1 MRVSG
6 VAMLNATEDEFSAPA
21 AGIQEFALGIVN
33 PTTGLAN
40 DYLNVFNE
48 ILLLLEFLPTMPEMT
63 EEALAWQPKTY
74 LEYFEQSTLPDARHA
89 LDAYAHVDPALRRKF
104 ESVLSRLTQIVID
117 AQRTVA
123 AESTRPDYP
132 DSIVESCEATA
143 EQIRIGLSYVNRLV
157 NEGGPSSAGA
167 ARSRNKRS

>member
-1 MRVSG
+1 
-6 VAMLNATEDEFSAPA
+6 MLQLKDDDFSAPA
-21 AGIQEFALGIVN
+21 PISEPVLGIVN

-63 EEALAWQPKTY
+63 EEALAWQPRTY
-74 LEYFEQSTLPDARHA
+74 SEYFEQSTLPDAKHA
-89 LDAYAHVDPALRRKF
+89 LEAYDKVDPALRKKF

-117 AQRTVA
+117 AQRTLA
-123 AESTRPDYP
+123 EESTRPDYP
-132 DSIVESCEATA
+132 DSIVGSCEATA
-143 EQIRIGLSYVNRLV
+143 EQMRIGLAYVNRLI

-167 ARSRNKRS
+167 SRSRNKNS